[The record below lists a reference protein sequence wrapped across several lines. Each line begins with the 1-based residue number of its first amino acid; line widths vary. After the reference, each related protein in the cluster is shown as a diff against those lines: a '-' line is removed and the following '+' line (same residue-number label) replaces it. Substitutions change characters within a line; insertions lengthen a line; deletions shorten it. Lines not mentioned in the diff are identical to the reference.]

1 MSVIKFKR
9 NTQKQQLIDLIEDFD
24 FDKGAVIVYFDEDF
38 NDVEGS
44 FRIVTTYE
52 TFGLKEALATESVA
66 GYVRKN
72 VYYVEN
78 E

>member
-1 MSVIKFKR
+1 MSVIEFKR

-24 FDKGAVIVYFDEDF
+24 FDKGAIVMYLDSDF
-38 NDVEGS
+38 KDVEGKFS
-44 FRIVTTYE
+44 IVSSYE
-52 TFGLKEALATESVA
+52 SFGLKEALAAESVA
-66 GYVRKN
+66 NFIRNN